1 MKGEGNGALVTRPA
15 SVGKIKINGI
25 FFFKWNSEE
34 DFDGYLKPIWTE
46 MKNVVFLGRVVI
58 VVMWIC
64 IVNDIMNISS
74 TSGVNLKC
82 FLLFVFLLDISP
94 HRERDKTTNWF
105 NGHTPRE
112 QSLVVFCFLLKIKI
126 RFVSVKKTWSLMQL
140 ERWTE
145 ERGGPRAERKHIRSE
160 WECNNVLNFLGWRF
174 IVLSFFF
181 KHNFIIEKKCLW
193 KMFLFELK
201 IDCGS
206 FFFVLENKCRRSRT
220 SKSVCYFSPSD
231 AGSANVC
238 SGTGDVGSWR

>member
-34 DFDGYLKPIWTE
+34 DFDGYLKPILKK

-112 QSLVVFCFLLKIKI
+112 QSLVVFAFFWKLK
-126 RFVSVKKTWSLMQL
+126 
-140 ERWTE
+140 
-145 ERGGPRAERKHIRSE
+145 
-160 WECNNVLNFLGWRF
+160 
-174 IVLSFFF
+174 
-181 KHNFIIEKKCLW
+181 
-193 KMFLFELK
+193 
-201 IDCGS
+201 
-206 FFFVLENKCRRSRT
+206 FVLFQWRRRGRWCNWKDGQKREADRGQKGNT
-220 SKSVCYFSPSD
+220 FGPSESATTFWTFLD
-231 AGSANVC
+231 GGS
-238 SGTGDVGSWR
+238 